1 MNKKPEYTYKKFP
14 SSRQSTFDVGYIS
27 VRKHHMK
34 ALIELDVTDS
44 RKMIR
49 DYRRQKK
56 EKISFMSWVLK
67 CIGQAVSENKEV
79 HGIRKG
85 KSGLIIFDDIDI
97 SIAVEKVI
105 NGEKVPLPVVIRKVN
120 EKTMQ
125 EINYEIRSA
134 QEQEVKDEK
143 DYILGESRYKGLMKF
158 YVTLPSFIRL
168 AIWRLILKRPFLIK
182 KMSGTIVVTSIG
194 MMGNIKGWAIPA
206 TFLPLSFVL
215 GSIVKKPGV
224 VDDRIEI
231 REYLHMSIAIDHDVV
246 DGAPATRFV
255 SRLAELIEKGYGLL

>member
-1 MNKKPEYTYKKFP
+1 MNKEQEYTFKKFP

-34 ALIELDVTDS
+34 ALIELDVTDA